1 MENSSD
7 MEWKNKIDGLHQL
20 PSENIWSGIE
30 KNISGAN
37 ERLYNIE
44 VTPPDSCW
52 ERISEKLPNTN
63 TFSNNNSTIGSSV
76 QQWIKYAAIF
86 TGIIILTATAINKD
100 FRNNII
106 DAMQGSQIKA
116 ALPDSPYYFNKS
128 SVSKDS
134 ADKKNELVGST
145 DSLSKK

>member
-7 MEWKNKIDGLHQL
+7 MEWKNKIIGLQQL
-20 PSENIWSGIE
+20 PSDHIWGGIE
-30 KNISGAN
+30 KNISSTN

-44 VTPPDSCW
+44 VTPPESCW
-52 ERISEKLPNTN
+52 ERISERLPNTN
-63 TFSNNNSTIGSSV
+63 EFSNKASNNRSLV

-86 TGIIILTATAINKD
+86 TGIIILTTTAINKD

-116 ALPDSPYYFNKS
+116 ALPDSPYHFNKLS
-128 SVSKDS
+128 ANKDT
-134 ADKKNELVGST
+134 ANKKNEIRNST
-145 DSLSKK
+145 DSLRKK